1 MLDGRVLL
9 DCLFVLVSDIILT
22 EVNREIIL
30 KTYYVTI

>member
-1 MLDGRVLL
+1 MGV
-9 DCLFVLVSDIILT
+9 CFETAFFVLVSDIILT